1 MSTYFLSRGG
11 LLFVAK
17 SDIRIATGLV
27 KGKMCLTEF
36 YRTAIVCKPISYQSY
51 CQLFSVHHTLG
62 RYGEHYRSECE
73 PLLLH
78 GLTTIGRCADH
89 YWSARG
95 AIVLCGMKFYSS
107 YTGR

>member
-36 YRTAIVCKPISYQSY
+36 YRTAIVCKPIS
-51 CQLFSVHHTLG
+51 
-62 RYGEHYRSECE
+62 
-73 PLLLH
+73 
-78 GLTTIGRCADH
+78 
-89 YWSARG
+89 
-95 AIVLCGMKFYSS
+95 
-107 YTGR
+107 